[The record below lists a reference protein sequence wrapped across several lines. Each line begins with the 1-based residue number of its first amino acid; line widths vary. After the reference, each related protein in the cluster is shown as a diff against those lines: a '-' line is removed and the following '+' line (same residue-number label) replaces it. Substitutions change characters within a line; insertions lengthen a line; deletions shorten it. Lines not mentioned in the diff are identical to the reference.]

1 MADDGMR
8 GSNSK
13 ITLDF
18 EIEVVELAESIIEQA
33 RQKQV
38 S

>member
-1 MADDGMR
+1 MR